1 MRRARIIAWT
11 ILLAFGIL
19 VLAAPAALAK
29 NGGEGLY
36 GETNDVNITNAMFG
50 TIIFFVLVISVLSLL
65 QWQLEKRKHRRTD
78 AKKRAAA
85 NADARGGW

>member
-1 MRRARIIAWT
+1 MRRAQLIAALVSLGV
-11 ILLAFGIL
+11 I
-19 VLAAPAALAK
+19 VLATAPAALAK

-50 TIIFFVLVISVLSLL
+50 IILFFVVVISVLSLI
-65 QWQLEKRKHRRTD
+65 QWQLDKRKHARMD
-78 AKKRAAA
+78 AKKRSAA

>member
-1 MRRARIIAWT
+1 MRRARIIAALVSFGVL
-11 ILLAFGIL
+11 LLAT
-19 VLAAPAALAK
+19 APAALAK

-50 TIIFFVLVISVLSLL
+50 TIIFFVVVISVFSLL
-65 QWQLEKRKHRRTD
+65 QWQLDKRKHARMD

-85 NADARGGW
+85 AADPRGGW